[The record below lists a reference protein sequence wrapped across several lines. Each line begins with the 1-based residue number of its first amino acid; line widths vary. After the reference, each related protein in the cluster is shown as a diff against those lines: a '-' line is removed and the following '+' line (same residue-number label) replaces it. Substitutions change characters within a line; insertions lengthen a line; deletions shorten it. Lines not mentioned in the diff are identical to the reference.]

1 MTAETFDNTF
11 TVTFI
16 RTKGKLVMFDS
27 STGGQLAPTAGLMM
41 AKNMY
46 SAGIEPSK
54 ITDII
59 VTHFHPDHISGM
71 ISQATNSNVFPQAN
85 IAVPATELAFWTDS
99 TKLADAQKA
108 LGARV
113 QASLAKWKNVRQI
126 KDNDEV
132 IPGVRAVASYGH
144 TAGHTSYIVS
154 SGKKQ
159 MLVGGDITGLFA
171 VNAANP
177 GWHVIFDADA
187 AAAEATRRKTDGSC
201 HRRQDDRDR
210 LPLGP
215 AGRWHLGEGR
225 RRLRARAGQSLI
237 VQQRLHLTKRTE
249 PPPARKR
256 AAVLFPR
263 VVVMAKTPVL
273 GLVKTRLGREI
284 GAAEAT
290 RVFRATSSAVLGRLS
305 ADRRF
310 QTILAIA
317 PDSGVTT
324 RGFDTRIARIPQGGG
339 DLGDRMLRAAER
351 APPGPVLIIGTDI
364 PSITPAILARALHAL
379 GRHDVVVGPADDGG
393 FWMIGFKRRPN
404 LPRCFTGV
412 RWSHAETLADVLAN
426 LKDRRVAR
434 VETLSDIDNANDVR
448 RLAHHI
454 GRRVI

>member
-1 MTAETFDNTF
+1 MTSRRTFVLSAAAAGAALGLDKPVAFINDAHAQKAKAPSLIDKGFAKFKLGDVEVIQVYDGHASRKFADPFVKNASVDQLKAALAKGKASMTAETFDNTF

-27 STGGQLAPTAGLMM
+27 STGGQLAPTAGQMM

-99 TKLADAQKA
+99 TKLADPQKA

-187 AAAEATRRKTDGSC
+187 AAAEATRRKLM
-201 HRRQDDRDR
+201 DR
-210 LPLGP
+210 
-215 AGRWHLGEGR
+215 
-225 RRLRARAGQSLI
+225 
-237 VQQRLHLTKRTE
+237 
-249 PPPARKR
+249 
-256 AAVLFPR
+256 
-263 VVVMAKTPVL
+263 
-273 GLVKTRLGREI
+273 
-284 GAAEAT
+284 
-290 RVFRATSSAVLGRLS
+290 
-305 ADRRF
+305 
-310 QTILAIA
+310 AIA
-317 PDSGVTT
+317 DKMIVT
-324 RGFDTRIARIPQGGG
+324 GYHWG
-339 DLGDRMLRAAER
+339 L
-351 APPGPVLIIGTDI
+351 PGAG
-364 PSITPAILARALHAL
+364 
-379 GRHDVVVGPADDGG
+379 
-393 FWMIGFKRRPN
+393 
-404 LPRCFTGV
+404 
-412 RWSHAETLADVLAN
+412 TLA
-426 LKDRRVAR
+426 KDGAGYALVP
-434 VETLSDIDNANDVR
+434 VKV
-448 RLAHHI
+448 
-454 GRRVI
+454 